1 MKKNLNKSGFDGFD
15 TLPYATQPKPQPG
28 AVPTHPSLVDE
39 TVKDR
44 NRREEVAK
52 MARTALE
59 MSADELKQYKPFS
72 RKRQGDEFL
81 FQQAWE
87 VARQAASLLHEKFD
101 AKRVL
106 VFGSLL
112 HRERFTHGSDI
123 DIAVWG
129 IPPEKFFKAVAK
141 MIDLSPQFQIDLV
154 SAEYCSERMRQKIEK
169 EGVAV

>member
-1 MKKNLNKSGFDGFD
+1 
-15 TLPYATQPKPQPG
+15 
-28 AVPTHPSLVDE
+28 
-39 TVKDR
+39 
-44 NRREEVAK
+44 

-81 FQQAWE
+81 LQPAWE
-87 VARQAASLLHEKFD
+87 VARQAASLLYEKFN

-112 HRERFTHGSDI
+112 HRERFTRRSDI

-141 MIDLSPQFQIDLV
+141 MIDLSQQFQIDLV
-154 SAEYCSERMRQKIEK
+154 GAEYCSERMKQRIEK

>member
-1 MKKNLNKSGFDGFD
+1 MKK
-15 TLPYATQPKPQPG
+15 
-28 AVPTHPSLVDE
+28 
-39 TVKDR
+39 
-44 NRREEVAK
+44 EEK

-87 VARQAASLLHEKFD
+87 VARQAASLLHEKFY

-112 HRERFTHGSDI
+112 HCERFTHMSDI

-129 IPPEKFFKAVAK
+129 IPPEKIFKAVAK
-141 MIDLSPQFQIDLV
+141 MIDLSQQFQIDLV
-154 SAEYCSERMRQKIEK
+154 SAEYCSGRMRQKIEK